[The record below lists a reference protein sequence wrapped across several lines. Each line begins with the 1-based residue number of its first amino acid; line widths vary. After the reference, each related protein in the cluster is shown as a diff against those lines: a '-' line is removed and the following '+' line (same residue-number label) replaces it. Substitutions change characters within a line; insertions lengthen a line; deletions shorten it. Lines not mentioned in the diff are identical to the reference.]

1 MNAVVHN
8 WKVLPSVDTYGY
20 QLSGDLLSSLLENSS
35 ETEIIL
41 SDPNRIEIDTDINE
55 FFSSYKQF
63 LLINPG
69 FILLKADPDLSDEE
83 LRKIYAVCCRCWG
96 NLNNRYGYFFDVVDQ
111 GLDYTK
117 EAIPVSKTKAATG
130 YHTDSTAKEYFPD
143 VVGLLCLQPGASGG
157 ESLLTNAADAY
168 HELLSNIPES
178 LSALEKP
185 IIRDVITPGTTNNL
199 ETIRNN
205 AFPVFSEQNGL
216 FTFRYMRYW
225 IEAAHTKTSTEL
237 PSQLY
242 NGLEAID
249 HFFSLPENTVQFRM
263 ERGDML
269 FINNRFLCHNRTAFE
284 NNTEEKRIRTL
295 VRSWINFG
303 D

>member
-1 MNAVVHN
+1 MDTLVHR
-8 WKVLPSVDTYGY
+8 WKELPSVDSYEY
-20 QLSGDLLSSLLENSS
+20 KLSGNLLNNILEN
-35 ETEIIL
+35 TPDAEIIL
-41 SDPNRIEIDTDINE
+41 SDPNGIEIDTDIIT
-55 FFSSYKQF
+55 FFSSYKPV
-63 LLINPG
+63 LLTNPG
-69 FILLKADPDLSDEE
+69 FILLKSEPNLSDEE
-83 LRKIYAVCCRCWG
+83 LRKIYAICCRCWG

-130 YHTDSTAKEYFPD
+130 FHTDSTAKEYFPD

-168 HELLSNIPES
+168 LELSKNLPES
-178 LSALEKP
+178 LTALEKP
-185 IIRDVITPGTTNNL
+185 IIRDVITPGTVNNL

-205 AFPVFSEQNGL
+205 AFPVFSELNGQ

-237 PSQLY
+237 PIQLY
-242 NGLEAID
+242 DGLEAID

-284 NNTEEKRIRTL
+284 NNMQEKQIRTL
-295 VRSWINFG
+295 VRSWINL
-303 D
+303 